1 MSNYNK
7 SFNFRNGVQVDD
19 SNFIVN
25 ATGLVGIGTTVPQK
39 RLDVRGN
46 AQISGGTDLSNL
58 NVTGIVTVGAGI
70 TLDSTSGIITATK
83 FVGDASGLTNIVAIS
98 TVGLI
103 ANAGSLSTT
112 AKLGIGSL
120 TPTKQL
126 DVVGNSKFEGDADI
140 VGVVTARTGI
150 KVLAGGIDG
159 VGVVTS
165 TSLVIDDYIYH
176 SGDTNTFFGFES
188 SDRIRFNTNGSD
200 KFAIN
205 ASGHLILLDD
215 DDTYFYHPEDN
226 TFAFVTTGDERLTIS
241 GAGLTVTGEIS
252 ATGAVRA
259 TSFSGHSG
267 VPAEFANGLIAAA
280 STFNSDVTFTG
291 AGATILFDSSENALE
306 FKDDAVARFGDG
318 NDLNIFHNGSDS
330 YIAHTGI
337 GSLVVRANSFNVRN
351 LLNNEDYITAEQNGS
366 VNLYHNDSLRLS
378 TLGIGVSI
386 LGQLNVAQPDGGPG
400 GLSTYSGALR
410 YGNTES
416 ASPYSTET
424 SLDLINY
431 DIGNLNFYLDA
442 ENRSASPGNFYWK
455 RGFSGGSGNL
465 MTLTGTTGRLGV
477 GVTEPE
483 QTLHVGG
490 GTTVEGSLYVSNDV
504 FIIGS
509 LTVPTIN
516 SDVFGNLTGDV
527 DGNITGNVNVNTG
540 ISTFRR
546 IEIPGTTGKLGIGAA
561 APTENSTD
569 VVRINSYAGS
579 GPRNRVTINS
589 LGQIGIKTEIII
601 SNDQVGVDCRDYAGL
616 FKNLVVGRDPELSAN
631 QPAIDFRDAGTITGV
646 TTNRA
651 MVLPTVNNSSRNL
664 LPTIA
669 GSLIYNS
676 TSNRMELYNGTA
688 WVGVATVTES

>member
-7 SFNFRNGVQVDD
+7 SYNFTNGLQVDD

-46 AQISGGTDLSNL
+46 AQIDGGLSLTNL

-112 AKLGIGSL
+112 AKFGIGNL
-120 TPTKQL
+120 TPLKQL
-126 DVVGNSKFEGDADI
+126 DVIGDSKFDGDVDI

-150 KVLAGGIDG
+150 KVIAGGIDG
-159 VGVVTS
+159 VGVITS

-176 SGDTNTFFGFES
+176 SGDTDTFFGFES

-200 KFAIN
+200 KFSIN

-252 ATGAVRA
+252 ATGAVRG

-267 VPAEFANGLIAAA
+267 VPAEFANGLVVSSGV
-280 STFNSDVTFTG
+280 STFSGDVVFSGDGTNITFDQSTDDFIFNDGAKAIFGTNSDG
-291 AGATILFDSSENALE
+291 LKLYHS
-306 FKDDAVARFGDG
+306 
-318 NDLNIFHNGSDS
+318 GSNS
-330 YIAHTGI
+330 YIDDKDGT
-337 GSLVVRANSFNVRN
+337 GSLIFKSNIYSFRN
-351 LLNNEDYITAEQNGS
+351 NDDSEQIATFNENGA
-366 VNLYHNDSLRLS
+366 VDLYFNDNLKFA
-378 TLGIGVSI
+378 TVAIGVSVF
-386 LGQLNVAQPDGGPG
+386 GQLDVGRVSGGPG

-410 YGNTES
+410 YGNTED

-431 DIGNLNFYLDA
+431 DVGNINFYLDA
-442 ENRSASPGNFYWK
+442 ENRTANPGNFYWK

-465 MTLTGTTGRLGV
+465 MTLIGTTGRLGI

-483 QTLHVGG
+483 QLLHVGG
-490 GTTVEGSLYVSNDV
+490 GATVDGSLYISNDV

-516 SDVFGNLTGDV
+516 SNVFGNLTGDV
-527 DGNITGNVNVNTG
+527 DGNISGNVNVTAG
-540 ISTFRR
+540 ISTFLR
-546 IEIPGTTGKLGIGAA
+546 IELPSFSSKVGIATT
-561 APTENSTD
+561 APLETSDD
-569 VVRINSYAGS
+569 VVHINSYTGS
-579 GPRNRVTINS
+579 GPHNRVMINNK
-589 LGQIGIKTEIII
+589 GQVGIKTDIII
-601 SNDQVGVDCRDYAGL
+601 SDDQVGVDCRDYAGL
-616 FKNLVVGRDPELSAN
+616 FKNLVVGRDPTGINPS
-631 QPAIDFRDAGTITGV
+631 IDFRDAGDIGIV
-646 TTNRA
+646 TNRS
-651 MVLPTVNNSSRNL
+651 MVLPTVNTTLRNL
-664 LPTIA
+664 LPTVA

-676 TSNRMELYNGTA
+676 TSNRMELYNGTG
-688 WVGVATVTES
+688 WVGIATVT

>member
-46 AQISGGTDLSNL
+46 AQIEGGLDLNNL

-70 TLDSTSGIITATK
+70 TMDAISGVITATK
-83 FVGDASGLTNIVAIS
+83 FIGDASSLTNIVAIS

-112 AKLGIGSL
+112 AKIGIGSL

-126 DVVGNSKFEGDADI
+126 FVIGDSQFEGDVDI
-140 VGVVTARTGI
+140 VGVMTARTGI

-200 KFAIN
+200 KFSVN

-226 TFAFVTTGDERLTIS
+226 TLAFVTTGDERLTIS

-267 VPAEFANGLIAAA
+267 IPAEFANGLISAA
-280 STFNSDVTFTG
+280 STFNSDVTFVGTG
-291 AGATILFDSSENALE
+291 SSNIFFDSSANALE
-306 FKDDAVARFGDG
+306 FKDDAVARFGNG
-318 NDLNIFHNGSDS
+318 SDLNIFHNGLDS

-366 VNLYHNDSLRLS
+366 VNLYHNDGLRLS

-386 LGQLNVAQPDGGPG
+386 LGQLSVAQPNGGPG
-400 GLSTYSGALR
+400 GLSTYSGAIR

-416 ASPYSTET
+416 VSPYSTET

-431 DIGNLNFYLDA
+431 DIGNINFYLDA
-442 ENRSASPGNFYWK
+442 ENRSGSPGNFYWK

-465 MTLTGTTGRLGV
+465 MTLIGTTGRLGV

-490 GTTVEGSLYVSNDV
+490 GTTVDGSLYVSNDV

-540 ISTFRR
+540 ISTFLR
-546 IEIPGTTGKLGIGAA
+546 IELPNFSSKVGIATT
-561 APTENSTD
+561 APLETSDD
-569 VVRINSYAGS
+569 VVHINSYPGS
-579 GPRNRVTINS
+579 GPLNRVMINDK
-589 LGQIGIKTEIII
+589 GQVGIKTETIIN
-601 SNDQVGVDCRDYAGL
+601 NDQVGVDCRDYAGL
-616 FKNLVVGRDPELSAN
+616 FKNLVIGRDPDLSTN
-631 QPAIDFRDAGTITGV
+631 QPGIDFRDAGTITGV
-646 TTNRA
+646 TTNRS
-651 MVLPTVNNSSRNL
+651 MVLPTVNNATRNL

-669 GSLIYNS
+669 GSVIYNS
-676 TSNRMELYNGTA
+676 TSNRMELYNGTG
-688 WVGVATVTES
+688 WVGIATVV